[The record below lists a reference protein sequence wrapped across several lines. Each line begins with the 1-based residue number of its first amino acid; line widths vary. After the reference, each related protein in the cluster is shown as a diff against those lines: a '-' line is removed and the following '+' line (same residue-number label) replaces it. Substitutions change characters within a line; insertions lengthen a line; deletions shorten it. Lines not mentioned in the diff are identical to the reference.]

1 MTVQLFLKELFT
13 RMQSKNPKFSLRS
26 FARKL
31 DTDPSSIS
39 KILRGHRVPTPE
51 TAEKWISKLNL
62 TEAEANIL
70 RRATTEAN
78 FFNPLEPAF
87 FESIYSWVHP
97 ILLECL
103 RLPDHALKLQ
113 KLVSFFKM
121 SLSEIQQTISI
132 MEEKKIL
139 FKSYPE
145 GGFSTGN
152 MTTVHIPYTTELRR
166 SVQRRYL
173 ELAIEA
179 LEEVEFEKR
188 DHSTLTVAI
197 HTDDLPAIKTI
208 LKEARHKI
216 HNLSE
221 NRRGQVNAVYN
232 VSNALYPVHK
242 DLA

>member
-1 MTVQLFLKELFT
+1 MTVQLVMKNLFA

-39 KILRGHRVPTPE
+39 KVLRGHRVPSPE
-51 TAEKWISKLNL
+51 TAEKWIAKLNL
-62 TEAEANIL
+62 AEDEANIL
-70 RRATTEAN
+70 RRATQKSNA
-78 FFNPLEPAF
+78 FNPLEPTF

-103 RLPDHALKLQ
+103 RLPDHAIKLQ
-113 KLVSFFKM
+113 KLVPFFKM
-121 SLSEIQQTISI
+121 SSDEIQRTVGIL
-132 MEEKKIL
+132 EERKIL
-139 FKSYPE
+139 YKIYPE
-145 GGFSTGN
+145 GGFSTAN

-166 SVQRRYL
+166 DLQKRYL

-208 LKEARHKI
+208 LKDARHKI
-216 HNLSE
+216 NRLSE

-242 DLA
+242 ELA